1 MIRRLL
7 TAFTFPM
14 LSKELLEQAQQ
25 KRTYAFRFLY
35 CLILYIIV
43 LINVVP
49 GLLAIRDPLQQ
60 LGRGEN
66 VFEQI
71 NGIQS
76 FMVIIFMPIITAG
89 TISHE
94 KERNTLQLLLLT
106 RLSSWNIVFEKF
118 LSRLLTMLGFLLMS
132 LPLMAV
138 AYALGGV
145 EDAEVWNAFQMQLML
160 AFLVGAVSVA
170 CSSYCASS
178 FAALMMSY
186 LISLLA
192 ISVLGGCCL
201 PGQLIF
207 MFGSLPRFSSVRYL
221 FLFQL
226 IFSIPS
232 LIVGTGVLLYAR
244 NVLFDR
250 ATVQPSNPLLRL
262 FRWFDEK
269 FHELNQNS
277 VTRGIQV
284 LRTTGSLP
292 EFAPI
297 AWRERTHSLAGS
309 PTHLMRLFS
318 IMMIPLTV
326 ILFLA
331 LSDRRSS
338 SNSLGPIVVILWY
351 LSLLVVFFSSTP
363 LFIKEKGRQTLDVLL
378 SMPISTDELLEQK
391 RAGVV
396 RLIELFQVVLWLV
409 LSFHIYMTYRTESWH
424 IDLLILV
431 VVGLSHR
438 LQLLTV
444 SWLGVLLGAWQKHL
458 VRALAT
464 GMIGIVLVWREI
476 PRYLVSLIAF
486 PLISLWYEV
495 FLGESVPRVG
505 MEWSG
510 PGLEVCI
517 TPFWIE
523 GFVGNFYTRLRE
535 SFQIAPWFLLIS
547 LAYQFFTYRL
557 VRRWAYRRSKRD
569 LPRLTRDENF
579 REEDEAAAGD
589 QISPAMGR
597 P

>member
-1 MIRRLL
+1 
-7 TAFTFPM
+7 
-14 LSKELLEQAQQ
+14 
-25 KRTYAFRFLY
+25 
-35 CLILYIIV
+35 
-43 LINVVP
+43 
-49 GLLAIRDPLQQ
+49 
-60 LGRGEN
+60 
-66 VFEQI
+66 
-71 NGIQS
+71 
-76 FMVIIFMPIITAG
+76 
-89 TISHE
+89 
-94 KERNTLQLLLLT
+94 
-106 RLSSWNIVFEKF
+106 
-118 LSRLLTMLGFLLMS
+118 GFLLMS

-138 AYALGGV
+138 AYAMGGV
-145 EDAEVWNAFQMQLML
+145 VSADVWDAFQMQLML
-160 AFLVGAVSVA
+160 AFLVGAVSMA

-178 FAALMMSY
+178 FAALMISY
-186 LISLLA
+186 LISVLA
-192 ISVLGGCCL
+192 VTVLSCCSPFLFFLRAWPMGGV
-201 PGQLIF
+201 GTF
-207 MFGSLPRFSSVRYL
+207 R
-221 FLFQL
+221 FLFQFIL
-226 IFSIPS
+226 SIPS
-232 LIVGTGVLLYAR
+232 FIVGTGILLYAR

-250 ATVQPSNPLLRL
+250 ATVQPSHPLLRL

-284 LRTTGSLP
+284 LSSKGSLP
-292 EFAPI
+292 EFDPI
-297 AWRERTHSLAGS
+297 GWRERTHSLAGS

-438 LQLLTV
+438 LQLQTV
-444 SWLGVLLGAWQKHL
+444 SWLGMLLGAWQKHL

-476 PRYLVSLIAF
+476 PKYLISIFNISLISF
-486 PLISLWYEV
+486 WYEV
-495 FLGESVPRVG
+495 YTEELLSKEFGE
-505 MEWSG
+505 
-510 PGLEVCI
+510 GLEAGLETCVC
-517 TPFWIE
+517 PFWIE
-523 GFVGNFYTRLRE
+523 GFIGNGYTVLRE
-535 SFQIAPWFLLIS
+535 SLGVVPWFLLIS

-569 LPRLTRDENF
+569 LPRLSRDENY
-579 REEDEAAAGD
+579 REGDEAAAGD

>member
-49 GLLAIRDPLQQ
+49 GLLEIRDPLQH
-60 LGRGEN
+60 LGRGKD
-66 VFEQI
+66 VFDQI
-71 NGIQS
+71 FWIQS
-76 FMVIIFMPIITAG
+76 FMVVIFMPILTSG

-106 RLSSWNIVFEKF
+106 RLSSWNIVFEKL

-138 AYALGGV
+138 AYAMGGV
-145 EDAEVWNAFQMQLML
+145 VSADVWNAFESQLML
-160 AFLVGAVSVA
+160 AFLVGAISVA

-186 LISLLA
+186 LISILA
-192 ISVLGGCCL
+192 MTVLSCCSPFLFFSRIWPMGG
-201 PGQLIF
+201 PGAF
-207 MFGSLPRFSSVRYL
+207 R

-232 LIVGTGVLLYAR
+232 FIVGTGVLLYAR

-284 LRTTGSLP
+284 LRTSGSLP

-318 IMMIPLTV
+318 IMMIPLSV
-326 ILFLA
+326 ILFFA
-331 LSDRRSS
+331 LTETGAS
-338 SNSLGPIVVILWY
+338 SNSLGPIIVFLWIV
-351 LSLLVVFFSSTP
+351 SLLVVFLGSTP

-378 SMPISTDELLEQK
+378 SIPVSTEELLEEK
-391 RAGVV
+391 RAGVA

-409 LSFHIYMTYRTESWH
+409 IGFHVYMTYEDNTWH
-424 IDLLILV
+424 IDLMILV
-431 VVGLSHR
+431 AVGLSHR

-444 SWLGVLLGAWQKHL
+444 SWLGMLLGAWQKHL
-458 VRALAT
+458 VRALA
-464 GMIGIVLVWREI
+464 IGIIGVVVCWWL
-476 PRYLVSLIAF
+476 
-486 PLISLWYEV
+486 
-495 FLGESVPRVG
+495 VPRSLLAQFSFIQLDQWFVPAIPLSG
-505 MEWSG
+505 VRRHEWDWLGIFLDVSFV
-510 PGLEVCI
+510 PL
-517 TPFWIE
+517 WIVQLWNRYSLVRE
-523 GFVGNFYTRLRE
+523 GIVSY
-535 SFQIAPWFLLIS
+535 PWSLLIS
-547 LAYQFFTYRL
+547 LVYHWTMYRAVRGWAYQ
-557 VRRWAYRRSKRD
+557 RSKMD

-579 REEDEAAAGD
+579 REGDEVAAGD